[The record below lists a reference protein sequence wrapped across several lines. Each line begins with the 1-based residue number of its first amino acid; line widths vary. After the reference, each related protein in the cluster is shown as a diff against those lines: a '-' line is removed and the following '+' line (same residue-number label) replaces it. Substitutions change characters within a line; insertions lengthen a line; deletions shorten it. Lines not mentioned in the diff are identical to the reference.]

1 MRHIKLFISL
11 LPLSLLLVGCVNNAE
26 RLGAHVAKLKT
37 EQVYNPEASREN
49 LGVIPSGSGE
59 RMEGAYQVY
68 TGKQD
73 SELKGTESQFLEGFG
88 E

>member
-1 MRHIKLFISL
+1 MQHIKAILGVLVIT
-11 LPLSLLLVGCVNNAE
+11 LLLAGCVNKTKQF
-26 RLGAHVAKLKT
+26 GAHVAKLRV
-37 EQVYNPEASREN
+37 EQTYNLDATQEN
-49 LGVIPSGSGE
+49 LGVIPVGSGE
-59 RMEGAYQVY
+59 RMESAYQVY

>member
-11 LPLSLLLVGCVNNAE
+11 LPLSLLLIGCVNNAE

>member
-1 MRHIKLFISL
+1 MRQVKFFISL
-11 LPLSLLLVGCVNNAE
+11 LALSLLLLGCVNNAE
-26 RLGAHVAKLKT
+26 RLGAHVTKLKT
-37 EQVYNPEASREN
+37 EQIYNPDATRDN